1 MLIYNYLLTRK
12 KDDPF
17 YNEEIFFSFFQEF
30 IQLILI
36 FSVLLKN
43 YFIVILISMITMIS
57 LTTKLIQFHYY

>member
-1 MLIYNYLLTRK
+1 MLMYSCLLTRK

-17 YNEEIFFSFFQEF
+17 YNKEIFFSFFQEF

-36 FSVLLKN
+36 FSVLLKS
-43 YFIVILISMITMIS
+43 YSIVILISMMIF